1 MQKDKILSSEHFMNM
16 AIMQAEK
23 AGEKGDVPI
32 GCVIVKDNKIIAR
45 GYNKR
50 EKKKNSIAHA
60 EIVAI
65 NKACK
70 KLRTWKLQDCEI
82 YVTMQPCLMCA
93 GAIINSRIKKLYY
106 GLSDDKPTS
115 TTSYFNENSL
125 NHKVE
130 IESGLLADECKKL
143 LQDFFINLRKN
154 KKRD

>member
-1 MQKDKILSSEHFMNM
+1 
-16 AIMQAEK
+16 MQAEK

-130 IESGLLADECKKL
+130 IESGLLVDECKKL